1 MYRVTHK
8 KWNILFSFDD
18 MFQAANLVLIAGKNA
33 IDLRVNFFTGQWL
46 REGGHAGSQLSAD
59 HDGAQYVC

>member
-1 MYRVTHK
+1 
-8 KWNILFSFDD
+8 

-33 IDLRVNFFTGQWL
+33 IDLRVKFFTGQWL